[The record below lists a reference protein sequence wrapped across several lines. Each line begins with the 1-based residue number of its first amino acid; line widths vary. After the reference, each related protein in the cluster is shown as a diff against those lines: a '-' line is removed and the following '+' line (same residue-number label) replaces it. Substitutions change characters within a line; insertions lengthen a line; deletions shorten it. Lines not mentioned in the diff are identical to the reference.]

1 MPGRALATP
10 YGIRVSDDDSTLV
23 VTAAGSDKLVTIDA
37 ASGEVLGRV
46 DVDAVPRG
54 IALVSDTAGR
64 PEEAWVLNA
73 VENTVSL
80 VDVTATKAPKL
91 SARIVLHD
99 PTNPVLKQGR
109 KAFETAEASAT
120 GTFACASCHPDGHTD
135 QLLWVLNTPIVT
147 GGDQIQPRT
156 TMPIRGLRDT
166 EPFHWDGIPGDPYG
180 GHNAANTDSYVA
192 PNSDINDPTT
202 ATRNLIDASLANT
215 MHLIGAANTNDEGK
229 VGLLSAAERDALALF
244 LLNVPY
250 PPAQR
255 RPFDNVPSD
264 RAKDGFRL
272 FHIDGNGVGRRDVCG
287 DCHRFPHMVSTNHPT
302 IGMDTPTWRGAYDR
316 FLILP
321 QGRINMVT
329 LPPFAALAEQG
340 IPERE
345 LWRFSWGLREEFDP
359 VWDMVLE
366 HSTGFSG
373 SFARQVTLSK
383 QSLAD
388 DTTMDLLA
396 ALEQSA
402 QEEAIELVGNGVFL
416 GAKKPQSEA
425 LFSMARPT

>member
-1 MPGRALATP
+1 M
-10 YGIRVSDDDSTLV
+10 
-23 VTAAGSDKLVTIDA
+23 
-37 ASGEVLGRV
+37 
-46 DVDAVPRG
+46 
-54 IALVSDTAGR
+54 
-64 PEEAWVLNA
+64 
-73 VENTVSL
+73 
-80 VDVTATKAPKL
+80 
-91 SARIVLHD
+91 AR
-99 PTNPVLKQGR
+99 
-109 KAFETAEASAT
+109 
-120 GTFACASCHPDGHTD
+120 
-135 QLLWVLNTPIVT
+135 
-147 GGDQIQPRT
+147 
-156 TMPIRGLRDT
+156 
-166 EPFHWDGIPGDPYG
+166 
-180 GHNAANTDSYVA
+180 
-192 PNSDINDPTT
+192 
-202 ATRNLIDASLANT
+202 
-215 MHLIGAANTNDEGK
+215 
-229 VGLLSAAERDALALF
+229 
-244 LLNVPY
+244 
-250 PPAQR
+250 
-255 RPFDNVPSD
+255 
-264 RAKDGFRL
+264 
-272 FHIDGNGVGRRDVCG
+272 
-287 DCHRFPHMVSTNHPT
+287 
-302 IGMDTPTWRGAYDR
+302 AYDR

-425 LFSMARPT
+425 LFFDGSAYVTKTRLYARDELIDMAKDGLFLATLTAHKGENAGADQAQPAIWTLGPIEQQNGPQRFPKLHSGQSSFTVSGRHIGEDAYVLVDGRRVAGSVSTLGTKC